1 MSDPNLVE
9 AAKDAEEEIINQGAA
24 KNGPRKSVS
33 IVLPE
38 EDKG

>member
-1 MSDPNLVE
+1 MSSPTLVQ
-9 AAKDAEEEIINQGAA
+9 ASKEIEDEFANHGI